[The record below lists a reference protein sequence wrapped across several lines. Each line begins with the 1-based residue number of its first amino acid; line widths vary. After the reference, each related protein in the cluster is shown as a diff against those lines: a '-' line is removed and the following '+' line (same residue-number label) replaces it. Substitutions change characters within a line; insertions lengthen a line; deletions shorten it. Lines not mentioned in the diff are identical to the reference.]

1 MIGSIFGGQYD
12 PVGQGPL
19 PCGLSDPRKQTNPFR
34 QGWGV
39 LKFPAIEVFMTTPD
53 DTTCFLDIPL
63 DAELASLWDPMSEH
77 QADRSGPAGRGC

>member
-53 DTTCFLDIPL
+53 AHHVF
-63 DAELASLWDPMSEH
+63 
-77 QADRSGPAGRGC
+77 SGHSIGR